1 MLKLSAPTLKPFNKN
16 IILTRSMGKNKA
28 KPVGKNSSASEPPLT
43 GPIQVDKSGNFA
55 IKILA
60 KPGSKQNGVTDI
72 TDEGIGVQIAAPPVE
87 GEANTELIKYLSKV
101 LGLRKSDLSLDKG
114 SKSRTKTVTVINGDG
129 ISLSSLLDSFQKEL
143 ES

>member
-1 MLKLSAPTLKPFNKN
+1 MLEKCVDFLKISGSSK
-16 IILTRSMGKNKA
+16 IIVRNMGKAKGNKA
-28 KPVGKNSSASEPPLT
+28 ATTSSEPPPPS
-43 GPIQVDKSGNFA
+43 GPIQVDKQGNFA

-72 TDEGIGVQIAAPPVE
+72 SDEGIGVQIAAPPVE

-101 LGLRKSDLSLDKG
+101 LRLRKSDLSLDKG
-114 SKSRTKTVTVINGDG
+114 SKSRTKTVTVMKGDG
-129 ISLSSLLDSFQKEL
+129 ISISALLASFQKES